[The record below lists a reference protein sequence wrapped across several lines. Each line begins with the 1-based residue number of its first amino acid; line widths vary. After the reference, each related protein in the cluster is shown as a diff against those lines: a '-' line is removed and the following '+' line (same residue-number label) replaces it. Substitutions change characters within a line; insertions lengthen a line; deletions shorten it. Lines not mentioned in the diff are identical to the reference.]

1 MTYHSVEPKE
11 ENMPKHM
18 DFCHLQE
25 IYPGNLRKK
34 LIYTATKTGI
44 YAAQT
49 AFKKVFNKTAEAT
62 GELVGKTVAKI
73 VKPKP
78 MPEANPKN
86 AEKIFYL
93 KKKQTNKL
101 GQVLYNWTPQNIE
114 IIKQF
119 NHIKVCVK
127 KMHQSKWFI
136 QWPILCQQECKI

>member
-1 MTYHSVEPKE
+1 
-11 ENMPKHM
+11 MPKHM

-62 GELVGKTVAKI
+62 GELVGKIVAKI

-101 GQVLYNWTPQNIE
+101 GQVLYN
-114 IIKQF
+114 
-119 NHIKVCVK
+119 
-127 KMHQSKWFI
+127 
-136 QWPILCQQECKI
+136 